1 MRFEVELIC
10 KKDTKIFNL
19 LCAGNGLVIY
29 VVRMMGQRVFFGIV
43 NVEEESF
50 ICGNG
55 KGPVETPGS
64 DLIKRI
70 L

>member
-1 MRFEVELIC
+1 
-10 KKDTKIFNL
+10 
-19 LCAGNGLVIY
+19 
-29 VVRMMGQRVFFGIV
+29 MMGQRVFFGIV